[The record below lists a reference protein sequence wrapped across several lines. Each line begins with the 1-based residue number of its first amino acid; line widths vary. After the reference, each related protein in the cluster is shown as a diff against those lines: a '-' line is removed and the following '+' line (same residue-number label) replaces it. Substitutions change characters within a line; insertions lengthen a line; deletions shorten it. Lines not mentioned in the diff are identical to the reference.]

1 MSDETDWKDMEIRNI
16 TVNGEMIDFN
26 AVRKAADEISQEI
39 LREPFLVA
47 WYDGIAGIGH
57 PDVHECTSKP
67 GWQTYGENRGG
78 CLTVDVNNGSFI
90 LIYTET
96 SVSED

>member
-1 MSDETDWKDMEIRNI
+1 LETINI
-16 TVNGEMIDFN
+16 TIDGNMIDFN
-26 AVRKAADEISQEI
+26 AARKSADEISLKI

-47 WYDGIAGIGH
+47 WYDGIVGIGH

-67 GWQTYGENRGG
+67 GWQLYGENRGG
-78 CLTVDVNNGSFI
+78 CLTVDVNDGSYI

-96 SVSED
+96 SIFET